1 MLNLK
6 YNIWNIKEYNADKA
20 RYQRPAPKRRAIQ
33 KKCYWEQQHEDSTTH
48 VDLQKNAKEEQC
60 KC

>member
-1 MLNLK
+1 MLDLK
-6 YNIWNIKEYNADKA
+6 DDIWNIKESNAEEA
-20 RYQRPAPKRRAIQ
+20 RYQRPALKRRAIQ
-33 KKCYWEQQHEDSTTH
+33 KECYWEQQHEDRATH